1 MSAAT
6 TEITSTTG
14 PGIFRDVATMTRRN
28 LLRLSRTPQVVVFST
43 IQPVMFVVLFNFVFG
58 GSIDTGV
65 RYIDF
70 LVPGVLVQT
79 ALFAG
84 SNTAIGLAQDLESGA
99 IDRFRS
105 LPMRR
110 SAVLI
115 GRTVADASR
124 SIITATVVVLV
135 GLALGFRPGGGVL
148 GVLGGVLLGVAFA
161 YSFTWVFTFMAL
173 KVRDVEAVQAAA
185 FLPVFPLVF
194 AASTFAPVENMPDW
208 LQAFASRQPV
218 TLTADAMRAIF
229 GGTDVGS
236 ALFWAL
242 VWIVAITAVGSTLA
256 IRAFAK

>member
-1 MSAAT
+1 
-6 TEITSTTG
+6 
-14 PGIFRDVATMTRRN
+14 
-28 LLRLSRTPQVVVFST
+28 
-43 IQPVMFVVLFNFVFG
+43 
-58 GSIDTGV
+58 
-65 RYIDF
+65 
-70 LVPGVLVQT
+70 
-79 ALFAG
+79 
-84 SNTAIGLAQDLESGA
+84 
-99 IDRFRS
+99 
-105 LPMRR
+105 MRR